1 MKSPTFKIICPPLIS
16 PLYPLIQSSFTVDAH
31 WVCSAVS
38 RLGHDGSVSGPWSG
52 PYGVEGAAGQWEP
65 TLAALLLRQSPGTDG
80 ARLGWDPGQ
89 GRVPAMKQPLIYA
102 AAPDRGPGVQGG
114 GGAPSAQ
121 LTPAGCRVI
130 YREGRGGGYD
140 KWVSEKGWFGHPW
153 GPASSSGPLVSC
165 RICAACVQRG
175 QPVKHISF

>member
-1 MKSPTFKIICPPLIS
+1 MGTHLG
-16 PLYPLIQSSFTVDAH
+16 
-31 WVCSAVS
+31 SAAPASEPGDRWCQAGLRPRAGQGS
-38 RLGHDGSVSGPWSG
+38 RDETAADLRCGSGPRAW
-52 PYGVEGAAGQWEP
+52 GA
-65 TLAALLLRQSPGTDG
+65 
-80 ARLGWDPGQ
+80 
-89 GRVPAMKQPLIYA
+89 
-102 AAPDRGPGVQGG
+102 GG

-130 YREGRGGGYD
+130 HREGGGGGYD